1 MKTETRHPYR
11 ATSLVEPRRPRDYR
25 PLFRAL
31 YAVALLCVASGVTSL
46 VVLASGCHPN
56 LGPVVNCR
64 VGSYECVRGAPVV
77 CSQSQRWQPVGNR
90 DCAAV
95 GAVCVAP
102 TDGPAHCAR
111 AQSDA
116 AAEAPGASDGGAE

>member
-1 MKTETRHPYR
+1 MHPYR
-11 ATSLVEPRRPRDYR
+11 ETSLVEPPRPRDYR

-31 YAVALLCVASGVTSL
+31 YAVALLCMASGATA
-46 VVLASGCHPN
+46 LALLACHPA
-56 LGPVVNCR
+56 LPPIAG
-64 VGSYECVRGAPVV
+64 CVAGVYRCTPAGAPEV
-77 CSQSQRWQPVGNR
+77 CSASSRWEPIGDR
-90 DCAAV
+90 SCASV

-116 AAEAPGASDGGAE
+116 AADAPDASDGG

>member
-1 MKTETRHPYR
+1 MSAPDRIT
-11 ATSLVEPRRPRDYR
+11 TSTT
-25 PLFRAL
+25 LFRAL
-31 YAVALLCVASGVTSL
+31 YACALLCVASGVTSL

-111 AQSDA
+111 SQIDA
-116 AAEAPGASDGGAE
+116 AADDPDASDGGAE

>member
-1 MKTETRHPYR
+1 MKTEMHPYR
-11 ATSLVEPRRPRDYR
+11 ETSLVEPPRPRDYR

-31 YAVALLCVASGVTSL
+31 YAVAMLCVASGATSL
-46 VVLASGCHPN
+46 VFIACHPA
-56 LGPVVNCR
+56 LPPVAGCR
-64 VGSYECVRGAPVV
+64 VGAYECREGAPAV
-77 CSQSQRWQPVGNR
+77 CSSSQRWEPIGSLR
-90 DCAAV
+90 CEAV

-116 AAEAPGASDGGAE
+116 AADAPDASDGGAE

>member
-1 MKTETRHPYR
+1 MKTEMHPYR
-11 ATSLVEPRRPRDYR
+11 ETSLVEPPRPRDYR

-31 YAVALLCVASGVTSL
+31 YAVALLCVASGATSL
-46 VVLASGCHPN
+46 ALLSIGCHPN
-56 LGPVVNCR
+56 LPPVA
-64 VGSYECVRGAPVV
+64 GCVAGVYRCAPSGAPEV
-77 CSQSQRWQPVGNR
+77 CSASSRWEPIGNAPCSR
-90 DCAAV
+90 V

-116 AAEAPGASDGGAE
+116 AADAPDASDGGAE

>member
-1 MKTETRHPYR
+1 MTHPYR
-11 ATSLVEPRRPRDYR
+11 ETSLVEPPRPRDYR

-31 YAVALLCVASGVTSL
+31 YAVALLCVASGATSL
-46 VVLASGCHPN
+46 ALLSIGCHPN
-56 LGPVVNCR
+56 LPPVA
-64 VGSYECVRGAPVV
+64 GCVAGVYRCAPSGAPGV
-77 CSQSQRWQPVGNR
+77 CSAASRWEPIGHAPCSR
-90 DCAAV
+90 A

-116 AAEAPGASDGGAE
+116 AADASDASDGGVE

>member
-1 MKTETRHPYR
+1 MHPYR
-11 ATSLVEPRRPRDYR
+11 ETSLVEPRRPRDYR

-77 CSQSQRWQPVGNR
+77 CSQSQRLEPIGDAPCSR
-90 DCAAV
+90 V

-102 TDGPAHCAR
+102 PDGPAHCVR

-116 AAEAPGASDGGAE
+116 AAEAPDASDGG

>member
-1 MKTETRHPYR
+1 MHPYR
-11 ATSLVEPRRPRDYR
+11 ETSLVEPPRPRDYR

-46 VVLASGCHPN
+46 VVLASGCHPA
-56 LGPVVNCR
+56 LPPVA
-64 VGSYECVRGAPVV
+64 GCVAGAYRCTPDGRPEV
-77 CSQSQRWQPVGNR
+77 CSASSRWEPIGDAQCSR
-90 DCAAV
+90 V

-111 AQSDA
+111 SQIDA
-116 AAEAPGASDGGAE
+116 AADAPDASDGGAE